1 MTHDELIKNGWI
13 PRDCRVGTLYFK
25 GDFFGSLKD
34 GVFELR
40 SVTDDMTPIGNAM
53 TFDDIRHI
61 QQRYYRSYI
70 DACEQRLKNA
80 KEKLAALSA

>member
-13 PRDCRVGTLYFK
+13 PRNCRVGTLYFK
-25 GDFFGSLKD
+25 GDFFGSFR
-34 GVFELR
+34 GEVFELR

-61 QQRYYRSYI
+61 QQYYYRAYI
-70 DACEQRLKNA
+70 EVCKQRLKDA
-80 KEKLAALSA
+80 KEKLAALNA